1 MMDFLQEAAVV
12 LGLGDGELES
22 SVSREDVACE
32 MGGVSR
38 GQTLLSRKVELDLH
52 LPFQVRTGCPGDP
65 LREVMET

>member
-1 MMDFLQEAAVV
+1 
-12 LGLGDGELES
+12 
-22 SVSREDVACE
+22 

-52 LPFQVRTGCPGDP
+52 LSFEVRTGCRGDP